1 MSKNVI
7 INQDKL
13 VVLKEALDEFM
24 VDKNSKVAD
33 HDYVWFILYR
43 GDLLFFDEKNK
54 NLLDDFFHRHQDE
67 LGDFVYSYE
76 NSKYKAGMNFDG
88 FVDFLG
94 SSIPYLI
101 TGYVSRG
108 NEVYINKNENY
119 DVLNSNELFQFVK
132 DMPNSK
138 FYFDGKELDRNDILR
153 NKGKKMPTVWYHG
166 TTFEYA
172 LDILGNGLRAKP
184 EKSLY
189 KIKHDK
195 TVFMSSN
202 FRQAKWYAEHK
213 SRRSYG
219 SWANKPCVL
228 KIDGS
233 KIDSNKIV
241 YDYDV
246 YNAHAI
252 DRNDSVYN
260 DRMGELGLTYDRISQ
275 TITKPTDPRK
285 YMKVGY
291 RGIIMPNAI
300 TSVYLVSYNGD
311 TEMTP
316 TDFVK
321 YINDTYVGFDK
332 DDMKLLNM
340 NEAAPE
346 VDEYEIGAE
355 SDNPP
360 VGGNGYHINE
370 SASFD
375 SSEIGAVNYSWDFD
389 EDEYQEWLQE
399 AEYENT
405 QESLM
410 EYINDNVEFELEYLD
425 NETYHTCGGDY
436 VDYDT
441 LEDMFGSKIQNEILT
456 TCMNDGSGSFETVNL
471 YSDDEVDVNNKDSI
485 NNMAMKLLRHGDYFK
500 DCRGFILTNGVV
512 VYTESEHNEICR
524 IPNINNK
531 FDFIRMGN
539 IRVLPQSIDIGDKPT
554 SEQRDVLRRVIASY
568 ADEELYLDIYQ
579 GKSSIG
585 AKYIHPDWR
594 YVMGEIDRFYSEGI
608 KPQGNEFY
616 ESKKIQ
622 ITENES
628 DNLSDYEKSIL
639 YLKISSE
646 QLTKKMT
653 EISNRYGCDIKF
665 FISNTNQGAIKADQN
680 DIQKFK

>member
-1 MSKNVI
+1 
-7 INQDKL
+7 
-13 VVLKEALDEFM
+13 
-24 VDKNSKVAD
+24 
-33 HDYVWFILYR
+33 
-43 GDLLFFDEKNK
+43 
-54 NLLDDFFHRHQDE
+54 
-67 LGDFVYSYE
+67 
-76 NSKYKAGMNFDG
+76 
-88 FVDFLG
+88 
-94 SSIPYLI
+94 
-101 TGYVSRG
+101 
-108 NEVYINKNENY
+108 
-119 DVLNSNELFQFVK
+119 
-132 DMPNSK
+132 
-138 FYFDGKELDRNDILR
+138 
-153 NKGKKMPTVWYHG
+153 
-166 TTFEYA
+166 
-172 LDILGNGLRAKP
+172 
-184 EKSLY
+184 
-189 KIKHDK
+189 
-195 TVFMSSN
+195 MSSN
-202 FRQAKWYAEHK
+202 FRQAKWYAEYK

-233 KIDSNKIV
+233 KIDNNKIV

-252 DRNDSVYN
+252 NRNDSVYN

-291 RGIIMPNAI
+291 RGIIIPNTIA
-300 TSVYLVSYNGD
+300 SVYLVSYDGD

-321 YINDTYVGFDK
+321 YINDTYVGFDE

-375 SSEIGAVNYSWDFD
+375 SSEIGGVDYSWDFD
-389 EDEYQEWLQE
+389 EDEYKEWLEE

-425 NETYHTCGGDY
+425 NETYHTCGTDY

-441 LEDMFGSKIQNEILT
+441 LEDMFGSKMQNEILT

-554 SEQRDVLRRVIASY
+554 SEQRDVLRRVIACY

-608 KPQGNEFY
+608 KPQGNEYY
-616 ESKKIQ
+616 ESKNFKKQ
-622 ITENES
+622 IVENKY
-628 DNLSDYEKSIL
+628 DDLFN
-639 YLKISSE
+639 
-646 QLTKKMT
+646 
-653 EISNRYGCDIKF
+653 
-665 FISNTNQGAIKADQN
+665 KANYDLQY
-680 DIQKFK
+680 F